1 MQRSGAGT
9 AAAWRKLGQWVAAG
23 KAPEQMPEARTCRK
37 ELEHVSATRLIIAHW
52 VLSRLTQALFIFFFL
67 FFILIEPPDLVS
79 KEYVQARSV
88 QGLIQDC

>member
-23 KAPEQMPEARTCRK
+23 KVPEQMPEARTCRK

-52 VLSRLTQALFIFFFL
+52 VLSRLTQAFFFL
-67 FFILIEPPDLVS
+67 KIELPDLVS
-79 KEYVQARSV
+79 KEYVQARGV
-88 QGLIQDC
+88 QGLTVELLA